1 MSGNDANGNDVGLDP
16 VQWNYFAD
24 PSGSGTA
31 ATYYLAITLNGG
43 AIPAGQDQFKVILS
57 NDSSTPI
64 GFAGANAGIGSGT
77 VYGHAA
83 DPNAI
88 SVGAVDYHNTP
99 AFGVSP
105 PQIEPFSSSGPGQ
118 TLINASG
125 QQLASPQSDG
135 KFTLAALDGSSTD
148 LPPMFLMRWTTLTRL
163 PRVASNTSIS
173 LVIPFTVSGTE
184 VTRIS
189 PGALAS
195 TW

>member
-1 MSGNDANGNDVGLDP
+1 VFPDP
-16 VQWNYFAD
+16 N
-24 PSGSGTA
+24 SNT
-31 ATYYLAITLNGG
+31 TYYLAITANRGT
-43 AIPAGQDQFKVILS
+43 IPAGEDQFKVILS
-57 NDSSTPI
+57 NDALTPI
-64 GFAGANAGIGSGT
+64 TLEDANAGVGSGT

-135 KFTLAALDGSSTD
+135 KVTLAAPDGSSTD
-148 LPPMFLMRWTTLTRL
+148 LPSGEGLNPFYGMSAATPAAAAIAALMLQENPALTT
-163 PRVASNTSIS
+163 AQITSMLAQSAIAMGNAN
-173 LVIPFTVSGTE
+173 VSGAGL
-184 VTRIS
+184 VQ
-189 PGALAS
+189 ADA
-195 TW
+195 